1 MDKRKQN
8 RQQRGIQTNPGYRM
22 DIKVTNRTRPNIIG
36 TLVEIVAGTAVLV
49 VIVVVLL
56 TGIGA
61 VMVNM
66 KMSGGLPQP
75 VVDWSLGFYH
85 YFFG

>member
-1 MDKRKQN
+1 
-8 RQQRGIQTNPGYRM
+8 M